1 MSFNCFNF
9 NLNCK
14 YSLYFKVHRGVQHI
28 GCVSD
33 QIAQR
38 FQIVIL
44 DEILD
49 VNILREPHHAVA
61 DTSGGVLQSTKL
73 F

>member
-1 MSFNCFNF
+1 M
-9 NLNCK
+9 
-14 YSLYFKVHRGVQHI
+14 QHI